1 MQINIKTA
9 VAIKA
14 YTKKK
19 KHFESIVLS
28 DAVIYLVMTH
38 ITIGGVN
45 IKTWE

>member
-14 YTKKK
+14 YTKK